1 MAEKKTR
8 ATKPPRKR
16 ARGAPRNAE
25 LEAQIAAAPGDPAPY
40 LVHADWLQQA
50 GEPRGELAAIQ
61 AAQLEA
67 RGAELARLMNA
78 EQALLE
84 AHARHFYGP
93 LLRFK
98 AARRTHLAWFGGF
111 VRAMDGSFNEAAA
124 AAFLEHPSARLIQRL
139 SLMELDYPPP
149 LLSHLASAS
158 QRDLAWVWTLP
169 RLRELRVASWGEP
182 TLGEPGH
189 PALRLLHVH
198 APGDVL
204 LRGLGRAAL
213 PRLERLSLT
222 GLRAAQ
228 AGLLEGALAGLP
240 ELTLT
245 LGLHPGFDEGTYDGL
260 EAVSAHASRLVL
272 DRVDGAA
279 LRGLSGLDFS
289 RLERLEVRAASGDVR
304 ETMYGGG
311 LLPELPALRE
321 VELHYPS
328 DLVGYYRGFARS
340 ALAPAIER
348 LSAVISKPGAGRALC
363 EGRYERLVEL
373 ELSFDPTSG
382 AEYLQSARVLGSE
395 AFPEVRA
402 LRLGPA
408 RHLASLVGTA
418 LGARIERLRV
428 PVDRDRDA
436 REVLEHVGKLAGLR
450 TLELEGERVL
460 SPEVTA
466 ALLTAAPEVRWLP
479 RPFEHVD

>member
-1 MAEKKTR
+1 MATKKGG
-8 ATKPPRKR
+8 AAKPPRKR
-16 ARGAPRNAE
+16 ARGAPRSPE
-25 LEAQIAAAPGDPAPY
+25 LEEQIAAAPDDPAPY

-61 AAQLEA
+61 AAQLGA
-67 RGAELARLMNA
+67 GGAELARLMNA

-111 VRAMDGSFNEAAA
+111 VRAMDGSFNAAAA

-139 SLMELDYPPP
+139 SLVELDYPPP
-149 LLSHLASAS
+149 LLSHLTSAS
-158 QRDLAWVWTLP
+158 QTDLAWVWTLP

-189 PALRLLHVH
+189 PELRLLHVH
-198 APGDVL
+198 APGDAL

-213 PRLERLSLT
+213 PRLEALSLT

-228 AGLLEGALAGLP
+228 AGLLEGLP
-240 ELTLT
+240 DVTLT
-245 LGLHPGFDEGTYDGL
+245 LGLQPGFDEGTYDGL
-260 EAVSAHASRLVL
+260 GAVSARASRLVL
-272 DRVDGAA
+272 DSVDGAV
-279 LRGLSGLDFS
+279 LRGLSRLDFS

-340 ALAPAIER
+340 ALAPTIER
-348 LSAVISKPGAGRALC
+348 LCAVISRPGAGRALC

-373 ELSFDPTSG
+373 ELSFDPMSG

-395 AFPEVRA
+395 AFPNVRA

-408 RHLASLVGTA
+408 RHLSALVGTD

-436 REVLEHVGKLAGLR
+436 REVLEHVGQLAGLR

-460 SPEVTA
+460 SAGVLA
-466 ALLTAAPEVRWLP
+466 ALLGAAPGVRWLP